1 MALATTERTYLKVL
15 KMVTVK
21 NTSLLRQNISND
33 VHVTVTVNQSSRHQA
48 TEVQEVIY
56 GVTSA
61 LSFLLNVLFC
71 VVMIR
76 RPEKLKRPH
85 NILLFTLAITD
96 LLTGL

>member
-1 MALATTERTYLKVL
+1 
-15 KMVTVK
+15 MVTVN
-21 NTSLLRQNISND
+21 NTSLLRQNISNE
-33 VHVTVTVNQSSRHQA
+33 VYVTVTGNQSSRDQA

-71 VVMIR
+71 VVIIR
-76 RPEKLKRPH
+76 RPEQLKRPH